1 MRLLVPCGCGRAV
14 VRTRCS
20 LPMCVR
26 TGLDACS
33 GTDPLTFRRAPRPAA
48 RAAAYQRPV
57 PATLKPCICRAAGAS
72 GREAVAH
79 GFRVRVEGP
88 RRHVDT
94 RPVPWA
100 DLGRVN
106 QHDLVDCAPHLGP
119 GRCGIDWAGL
129 KSAHILGRQ
138 RGTATWGASARDGR
152 RAAGTRAPDLRNAW

>member
-1 MRLLVPCGCGRAV
+1 
-14 VRTRCS
+14 
-20 LPMCVR
+20 MCVR

-72 GREAVAH
+72 GREAVAL
-79 GFRVRVEGP
+79 
-88 RRHVDT
+88 DT
-94 RPVPWA
+94 RPVLWA
-100 DLGRVN
+100 ELGRVN

-119 GRCGIDWAGL
+119 GRCGIDCPGL